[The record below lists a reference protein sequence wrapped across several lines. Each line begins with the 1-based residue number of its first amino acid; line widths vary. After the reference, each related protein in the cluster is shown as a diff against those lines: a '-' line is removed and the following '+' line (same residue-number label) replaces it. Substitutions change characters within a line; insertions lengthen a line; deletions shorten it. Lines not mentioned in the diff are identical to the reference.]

1 MILAFAVSAVT
12 VATFGFLRLAS
23 WANGRGT

>member
-1 MILAFAVSAVT
+1 MILAFAVSAVA

-23 WANGRGT
+23 WASGKGA